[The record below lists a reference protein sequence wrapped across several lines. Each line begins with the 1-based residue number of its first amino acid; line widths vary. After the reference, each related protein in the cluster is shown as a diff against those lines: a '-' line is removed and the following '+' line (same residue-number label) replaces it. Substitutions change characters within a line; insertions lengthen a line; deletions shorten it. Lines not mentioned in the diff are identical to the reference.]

1 VHRPGF
7 VERIADRLARMDGA
21 RREIFVAGLALLLV
35 VVIGTVGY
43 EVIEGMSFLDGLYMT
58 FITLTTIGFSEV
70 NPLSGAG
77 KLFTI
82 AISIFGIG
90 IVAFM
95 ATRTAQ
101 VLVRYQRLQ
110 HRFMARKI
118 ERLEGHYVVC
128 GYGRLGRRIVA
139 DLLDAKQ
146 HFVVIEQDPERAAAL
161 DEAGV
166 LYVEGDAE
174 DDDVLKAAGVER
186 AQGLILTLPEDS
198 SNVFVALTAKE
209 LQPGLFTLARTNQ
222 HKNTQKLLRAGVDKV
237 ISPYEIGADRMA
249 QVILR
254 PYVDQFME
262 KVLHVGAL
270 DLRME
275 EVRIEAGSLLDGRS
289 LAECDFRHRFNAVVI
304 ALLDEDAG
312 EWRLNPNPTA
322 PMEAGDILIVLGN
335 LDMIERL
342 RAEGGMPPQ
351 DGPGRARRKQP
362 ARP

>member
-1 VHRPGF
+1 MDRPGF
-7 VERIADRLARMDGA
+7 VELLSDRLARMDGA
-21 RREIFVAGLALLLV
+21 RREILVAGLALLLV
-35 VVIGTVGY
+35 VVIGTIGY
-43 EVIEGMSFLDGLYMT
+43 GIIEDMSVLDGLYMT

-77 KLFTI
+77 KVFTI

-110 HRFMARKI
+110 YRFMARKI
-118 ERLEGHYVVC
+118 ERLDHHYVVC

-139 DLLDAKQ
+139 DLVDAE
-146 HFVVIEQDPERAAAL
+146 HPFVVIERDPERVAVL
-161 DEAGV
+161 EEAGH
-166 LYVEGDAE
+166 LFVEGDAE
-174 DDDVLKAAGVER
+174 DDDVLRAAGIEQ
-186 AQGLILTLPEDS
+186 AQGLVLTLPEDS
-198 SNVFVALTAKE
+198 ANVFVALTAKE
-209 LQPGLFTLARTNQ
+209 LHPGLFTLARTNQ

-275 EVRIEAGSLLDGRS
+275 EVRVDAGSLLDGRS
-289 LAECDFRHRFNAVVI
+289 LAECDFRRRFDAVVI
-304 ALLDEDAG
+304 ALLDEDTG
-312 EWRLNPNPTA
+312 EWGLNPNPTA
-322 PMEAGDILIVLGN
+322 PMSAGDILIVLGN
-335 LDMIERL
+335 LDMIRKL
-342 RAEGGMPPQ
+342 RDEGCAPPQ
-351 DGPGRARRKQP
+351 DGPGRARRTP
-362 ARP
+362 NASA

>member
-1 VHRPGF
+1 
-7 VERIADRLARMDGA
+7 MDGA
-21 RREIFVAGLALLLV
+21 RREILVAGLALGLIV
-35 VVIGTVGY
+35 VVGTAGY
-43 EVIEGMSFLDGLYMT
+43 HLIEKMSVLDGLYMT

-70 NPLSGAG
+70 NPLSSAG

-90 IVAFM
+90 TVAFM

-110 HRFMARKI
+110 HRFMTRKI
-118 ERLEGHYVVC
+118 ERLEHHYVVC
-128 GYGRLGRRIVA
+128 GYGRLGRRIVT
-139 DLLDAKQ
+139 DLIDAGLP
-146 HFVVIEQDPERAAAL
+146 FVVIERDPERTEWLEAA
-161 DEAGV
+161 GY

-174 DDDVLKAAGVER
+174 DDDVLHEAGIER
-186 AQGLILTLPEDS
+186 AEGLILTLPEDS
-198 SNVFVALTAKE
+198 ANVFAALTAKE
-209 LQPGLFTLARTNQ
+209 LHPGLFTLARTNQ

-262 KVLHVGAL
+262 QVLHVGAL

-275 EVRIEAGSLLDGRS
+275 EVRIEAGSLLDGQS
-289 LAECDFRHRFNAVVI
+289 LAESDFRNRFNAVVI
-304 ALLDEDAG
+304 ALLNEGTSD
-312 EWRLNPNPTA
+312 WRLNPSPTA

-335 LDMIERL
+335 VDMIERL
-342 RAEGGMPPQ
+342 RREGCSPPE
-351 DGPGRARRKQP
+351 DGPGKARRMQRAQP
-362 ARP
+362 

>member
-1 VHRPGF
+1 M
-7 VERIADRLARMDGA
+7 EGA
-21 RREIFVAGLALLLV
+21 RREIFVAGLALLFV
-35 VVIGTVGY
+35 IVIGTIGY
-43 EVIEGMSFLDGLYMT
+43 HVIEGMSVLDGLYMT

-70 NPLSGAG
+70 TPLSGAG
-77 KLFTI
+77 KVFTI

-110 HRFMARKI
+110 DRFMARKI
-118 ERLEGHYVVC
+118 ERLDHHYVVC

-139 DLLDAKQ
+139 DLVDAG
-146 HFVVIEQDPERAAAL
+146 HPFVVIERDPERTAWLA
-161 DEAGV
+161 EADL

-174 DDDVLKAAGVER
+174 DDDVLQEAGVAR

-198 SNVFVALTAKE
+198 ANVFVALTAKE
-209 LQPGLFTLARTNQ
+209 LHPGLFTLARTNQ

-275 EVRIEAGSLLDGRS
+275 EVRIEAGSLLDGKS

-304 ALLDEDAG
+304 ALLHEDTH
-312 EWRLNPNPTA
+312 EWRLNPNPTD
-322 PMEAGDILIVLGN
+322 PMRAGDILIVLGN

-342 RAEGGMPPQ
+342 RSEGGMPPE
-351 DGPGRARRKQP
+351 DGPGHARRRQRART
-362 ARP
+362 